1 MQPLKLSQES
11 LETVVSVILRVPA
24 LFLIEVWFRTNP
36 HKTIQLHSD
45 DVEIIVTVAY
55 YLGE

>member
-1 MQPLKLSQES
+1 MQPLKLSQDCI
-11 LETVVSVILRVPA
+11 ETAVSVILRVPA

-36 HKTIQLHSD
+36 HTTIQLHSD

-55 YLGE
+55 YLGK